1 MNLSDSFGWFGALF
15 RVSPPGEFCTS
26 RFGISPELHTFP
38 SAAVGKSVNL
48 RAAVQL
54 LPRVPEIPR
63 PVCHERHEVD
73 TAESGRGA
81 SKCTRQKSPE
91 LPEERVRSASP
102 RFTKPNVLSHMMPSE
117 CLSAM
122 TRCSMQECSVGSMQI
137 NKSDMSDHFSCAT
150 VTCESMTDVNGWR
163 SSLAV
168 TAKCPAVTSKDLG
181 AIPKRFELPLRS
193 SAISSS
199 SEVCCDVAFCEPLVS
214 VTDRIAH
221 CKAVTTVPA
230 VPPQVLALQKSSPK
244 AVFCTPRRQSMLPK
258 DGTDSESSS
267 PDIDAYL
274 SNTLASSR
282 LEPLSPQEMD
292 VYLSSMYPQRMH
304 KFKSVSSSFKVKSP
318 EAANHSSS
326 RYVKATV
333 PVHRSELDGQ
343 CLESSLGDALKSIGY
358 RTPPSHRRSSSSSSS
373 SGIGSGQM
381 DDSERFDSL
390 VTDMSN
396 CSISADDD
404 SVFESNH
411 LSDLTP
417 SNHAICGQPGNIN
430 RQLVYSK
437 PNEVQPKF
445 LVGDEHV
452 EESKPSIKS
461 ASVTDGAGNQSPV
474 LLHKSVSCPNKKAM
488 GAGAVALNKANS
500 LLRTVMMKKELQ
512 AATVTEV
519 QTRYYTNYTHKL
531 VLNGTVVTVF

>member
-1 MNLSDSFGWFGALF
+1 
-15 RVSPPGEFCTS
+15 VSPPGEFCTS

-38 SAAVGKSVNL
+38 LAAVGKAVNL
-48 RAAVQL
+48 RATVQL

-63 PVCHERHEVD
+63 PLCHERHDVD
-73 TAESGRGA
+73 AASDSAGGA
-81 SKCTRQKSPE
+81 SKSAQRQKSPE
-91 LPEERVRSASP
+91 LVDERGRSSSP

-117 CLSAM
+117 YLSAT
-122 TRCSMQECSVGSMQI
+122 TRCSVQECSVGLMQM
-137 NKSDMSDHFSCAT
+137 NKSEVNNHLSCAT
-150 VTCESMTDVNGWR
+150 VTCEPADVGGR
-163 SSLAV
+163 LSSSAV
-168 TAKCPAVTSKDLG
+168 MAKCPSVASKDLG
-181 AIPKRFELPLRS
+181 AIPKRFELPLYS
-193 SAISSS
+193 SAILSP

-214 VTDRIAH
+214 VTDRIVQ
-221 CKAVTTVPA
+221 CKAVTTTPA

-244 AVFCTPRRQSMLPK
+244 AVFCTPRRHSMLPK

-326 RYVKATV
+326 RYVKAAMQV
-333 PVHRSELDGQ
+333 GRSELDGP
-343 CLESSLGDALKSIGY
+343 CSDSSLGDVLKSIGY
-358 RTPPSHRRSSSSSSS
+358 RTPPSHRRSSSSSS

-390 VTDMSN
+390 VTDVSSN

-404 SVFESNH
+404 CVFESSH
-411 LSDLTP
+411 PSDLTP
-417 SNHAICGQPGNIN
+417 SNHAICGPSGNTN

-437 PNEVQPKF
+437 HDAVHPKF
-445 LVGDEHV
+445 LVGDEQA
-452 EESKPSIKS
+452 EELKTSMES
-461 ASVTDGAGNQSPV
+461 ASVTEESANQSPV
-474 LLHKSVSCPNKKAM
+474 LLHKSVSCPNKKAL
-488 GAGAVALNKANS
+488 GAGTVALNKANS

-519 QTRYYTNYTHKL
+519 QIRHYA
-531 VLNGTVVTVF
+531 TVIY